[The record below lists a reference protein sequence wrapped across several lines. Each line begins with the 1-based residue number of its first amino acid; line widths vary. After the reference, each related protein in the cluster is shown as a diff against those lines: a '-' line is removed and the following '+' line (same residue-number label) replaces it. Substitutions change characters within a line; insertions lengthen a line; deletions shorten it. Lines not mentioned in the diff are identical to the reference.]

1 MEELKKKELSTIFDE
16 FKENNMTQYDKL
28 YKEYYATIYGIVFPI
43 IKNRESAEDVVQEI
57 FIKIYNMDKEKL
69 PTQGELSWLYTVS
82 KNEALQFLRKKNKE
96 INIEEI
102 YEIKEKSSEID
113 KIIDINTYNK
123 IISGLN
129 EKEKQIVSLK
139 ILSDFTFRKI
149 GQMLSMPTPTVQWKY
164 YKAVDSLKI
173 SLGNLLG
180 FIFAFTL
187 LIGRRK
193 VRNSYVKIK
202 GNNNMEDTI
211 DESSNTE
218 KNTNENIN
226 TQDIVNE
233 SSSDNT
239 KSYENNSNQD
249 FSEINGKME
258 GEISG
263 KSESLE
269 VRKREYRLF

>member
-1 MEELKKKELSTIFDE
+1 MKESKKKELSTIFDE

-102 YEIKEKSSEID
+102 YEVKEKSSEID

-193 VRNSYVKIK
+193 IRNSYVKIK

-218 KNTNENIN
+218 RNTNENIN
-226 TQDIVNE
+226 IQDIVNE

-239 KSYENNSNQD
+239 KLYENKSNQD
-249 FSEINGKME
+249 FSEINEKME
-258 GEISG
+258 GKISG
-263 KSESLE
+263 KSGSLE
-269 VRKREYRLF
+269 VRK

>member
-1 MEELKKKELSTIFDE
+1 MKELKKRELSTIFDE

-43 IKNRESAEDVVQEI
+43 IKDRESAEDVVQEI
-57 FIKIYNMDKEKL
+57 FIKIYNMDKEKF

-123 IISGLN
+123 MISGLN

-193 VRNSYVKIK
+193 VKNSYVKIK
-202 GNNNMEDTI
+202 DNNNMEDNI
-211 DESSNTE
+211 AKNSNTE

-226 TQDIVNE
+226 IQDIVNE
-233 SSSDNT
+233 SSSDNI
-239 KSYENNSNQD
+239 KFHENDSNQD
-249 FSEINGKME
+249 FSEINEKIE
-258 GEISG
+258 GEISE
-263 KSESLE
+263 KSESFE